1 MSKIQELWTRF
12 KVQISFIGGALVV
25 MTSHGSCTFEPAAPA
40 AEVTTEEITSDVT
53 VNDVVDV
60 VVEIDETIEDI
71 NNTDANN
78 AGTDVELDAETT
90 VE

>member
-1 MSKIQELWTRF
+1 MKKLQELWARF

-40 AEVTTEEITSDVT
+40 AEVAAEVTETEIAEVA
-53 VNDVVDV
+53 
-60 VVEIDETIEDI
+60 VEISETIETI
-71 NNTDANN
+71 NNDDA
-78 AGTDVELDAETT
+78 AT

>member
-1 MSKIQELWTRF
+1 MKKLQELWARF

-40 AEVTTEEITSDVT
+40 AEVAAEVTANEIAEVAVE
-53 VNDVVDV
+53 VN
-60 VVEIDETIEDI
+60 ETIEAI
-71 NNTDANN
+71 NNN
-78 AGTDVELDAETT
+78 DAEAT